1 LKIPK
6 LKDKTILQTTKN
18 IEDLIAAV
26 EFEIID

>member
-1 LKIPK
+1 LQIPK